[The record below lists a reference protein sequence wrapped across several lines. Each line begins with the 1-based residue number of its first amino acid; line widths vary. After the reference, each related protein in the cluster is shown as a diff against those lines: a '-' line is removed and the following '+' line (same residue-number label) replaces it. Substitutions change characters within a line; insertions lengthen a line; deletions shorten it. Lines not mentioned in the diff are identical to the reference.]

1 MKGDI
6 ELLKTADALRAEN
19 ARIRRDLER
28 ERFANTLLTR
38 FLSAALEALH
48 GGVLLRKDAP
58 TERLS
63 YGETIDGGIFA
74 YLDDE
79 K

>member
-1 MKGDI
+1 MKGEI

-28 ERFANTLLTR
+28 ERLAHTLLAH
-38 FLSAALEALH
+38 FLSASLEALN

-58 TERLS
+58 VSRLS

>member
-19 ARIRRDLER
+19 ARVRRDLEN
-28 ERFANTLLTR
+28 ERAVNAMLTK

-58 TERLS
+58 VDRLT

-79 K
+79 T

>member
-1 MKGDI
+1 MKGEI

-19 ARIRRDLER
+19 ARVQRDLEN
-28 ERFANTLLTR
+28 ERAVNAMLVK

-58 TERLS
+58 VDRLT

>member
-1 MKGDI
+1 MKGEI
-6 ELLKTADALRAEN
+6 ELLKTADTLRTEN
-19 ARIRRDLER
+19 ARLRVELER
-28 ERFANTLLTR
+28 ERFMNEMLTN
-38 FLSAALEALH
+38 FLSAALEALN

-58 TERLS
+58 VSRLS

>member
-1 MKGDI
+1 MRGET

-19 ARIRRDLER
+19 ARLRIDMER
-28 ERFANTLLTR
+28 ERYTSRLLKR

-58 TERLS
+58 VERLS
-63 YGETIDGGIFA
+63 YGETIDGSIFA
-74 YLDDE
+74 YLDDGD
-79 K
+79 